1 MATKATSLPAFQAAR
16 TVNEEEAD
24 ALWAEYVE
32 AARRAQASLHYE
44 DGMAAGRAWGRFVD
58 SFARLP

>member
-1 MATKATSLPAFQAAR
+1 MATRATNLSDFQEAR
-16 TVNEEEAD
+16 TANEEEAD

-32 AARRAQASLHYE
+32 AARRAQSSLILE

-58 SFARLP
+58 SFARLT